1 MNGTQKPENIQK
13 SASPAQTSHANSGME
28 PAKGGAPS
36 SAPSSTQGTAKIRPG
51 AMMGRGGPGALM
63 PGEKS
68 KDFKGTMKKLIAYL
82 GPYRWAI
89 LAVMILATIATI
101 LGIMGPKV
109 LGTATT
115 TLFDGV
121 VKKLSRTGDIDFAKI
136 GSILLTVLGLYLSS
150 AILQYI
156 QGWVVSGIAIK
167 ITYNLRK
174 DILAKINRMP
184 FRAFDNTNHGEIL
197 SRMTNDVDTV
207 NQTLSQSLSQMI
219 TSVMTLIGALVM
231 MLTISWQMTLV
242 AMVMI
247 PLSLVLVRFIVKRSQ
262 KYFKTQQEYLGHLNG
277 HIEENFGAHTVVK
290 AYGGESRAIKTFDS
304 LNSTLYQSAWKSQ
317 FLSSIMMPLMNFVG
331 NLGYVAVAVSG
342 GYLAAKKMVT
352 VGDIQAFLQ
361 YVRSF
366 TQPITQVANISNV
379 LQQTAAAAE
388 RIFEFLAREEESP
401 DSEASATLVPA
412 RIEGK
417 VEFRHVH
424 FGYVPGEPIIKDF
437 SATVLPGQKVAI
449 VGPTG
454 AGKTTLVKLLMR
466 FYEPD
471 SGEILVDGIP
481 IRNLPR
487 SVVRSWFGMVLQDTW
502 LFSGTVKENIAYG
515 KHDAAEE
522 ELVESAKAAH
532 VDHFVRAFPEG
543 YNLVLNEETTNI
555 SQGQKQL
562 LTIARA
568 MLAHP
573 PMLILD
579 EATSNVDT
587 HTELLIQ
594 KAMNTL
600 MQGRTSFVI
609 AHRLSTIRDADL
621 ILVMDHGDIV
631 EQGTHEELLAKC
643 GFYAELYNS
652 QFDETGEAQV
662 ACS

>member
-1 MNGTQKPENIQK
+1 MNTNEKPVTTSQPQDPG
-13 SASPAQTSHANSGME
+13 SGGSGGADATDSRPQAPQAQT
-28 PAKGGAPS
+28 
-36 SAPSSTQGTAKIRPG
+36 QGRRRPVFG
-51 AMMGRGGPGALM
+51 PPGGGPAALM

-68 KDFKGTMKKLIAYL
+68 KDFKGTMQRLLAYL
-82 GPYRWAI
+82 GPYRWG
-89 LAVMILATIATI
+89 LLVVMVLATAATV
-101 LGIMGPKV
+101 LAIMGPKI
-109 LGTATT
+109 LGNATT
-115 TLFDGV
+115 TLFEGV
-121 VKKLSRTGDIDFAKI
+121 VKKLTRSGDIDFAKI
-136 GSILLTVLGLYLSS
+136 RDILLTVLGLYVSS

-156 QGWVVSGIAIK
+156 QGWIVSGIAVK
-167 ITYNLRK
+167 ITYTLRK
-174 DILAKINRMP
+174 DIIAKINRMP
-184 FRAFDNTNHGEIL
+184 FRAFDTTNHGEIL
-197 SRMTNDVDTV
+197 SRMTHDVDTV

-242 AMVMI
+242 AILMI
-247 PLSLVLVRFIVKRSQ
+247 PLSIGLVRFIVKRSQ

-277 HIEENFGAHTVVK
+277 HIEEVFGAHTVVK
-290 AYGGESRAIKTFDS
+290 AFGGESKAIRTFDE

-342 GYLAAKKMVT
+342 GWLAAKQMVT

-366 TQPITQVANISNV
+366 TQPVTQVANISNV

-388 RIFEFLAREEESP
+388 RIFDFLASEEEKQ
-401 DSEASATLVPA
+401 DEAAAEVP
-412 RIEGK
+412 REIEGR

-424 FGYVPGEPIIKDF
+424 FGYVQGQPIIRDF
-437 SATVLPGQKVAI
+437 SATVLPGQRVAI

-466 FYEPD
+466 FYEPE
-471 SGEILVDGIP
+471 SGEILIDGMP
-481 IRNLPR
+481 IQNLPR

-502 LFSGTVKENIAYG
+502 LFSGTVRDNISYG
-515 KHDAAEE
+515 KSGARED
-522 ELVESAKAAH
+522 ELIESAKAAH
-532 VDHFVRAFPEG
+532 ADHFVRAFPEG
-543 YNLVLNEETTNI
+543 YDLVLNEETTNI

-568 MLAHP
+568 MLAKP

-594 KAMNTL
+594 KAMLAL

-652 QFDETGEAQV
+652 QFDESGEAQV
-662 ACS
+662 VCS

>member
-1 MNGTQKPENIQK
+1 MNTNEKPVTTSQPQDPG
-13 SASPAQTSHANSGME
+13 SGGSGGADATDSRPQAPQAQT
-28 PAKGGAPS
+28 
-36 SAPSSTQGTAKIRPG
+36 QGRRRPVFG
-51 AMMGRGGPGALM
+51 PPGGGPAALM

-68 KDFKGTMKKLIAYL
+68 KDFKGTMQRLLAYL
-82 GPYRWAI
+82 GPYRWG
-89 LAVMILATIATI
+89 LLVVMVLATAATV
-101 LGIMGPKV
+101 LAIMGPKI
-109 LGTATT
+109 LGNATT
-115 TLFDGV
+115 TLFEGV
-121 VKKLSRTGDIDFAKI
+121 VKKLTRSGDIDFAKI
-136 GSILLTVLGLYLSS
+136 RDILLTVLGLYVSS

-156 QGWVVSGIAIK
+156 QGWIVSGIAVK
-167 ITYNLRK
+167 ITYTLRK
-174 DILAKINRMP
+174 DIIAKINRMP
-184 FRAFDNTNHGEIL
+184 FRAFDTTNHGEIL

-242 AMVMI
+242 AILMI
-247 PLSLVLVRFIVKRSQ
+247 PLSIGLVRFIVKRSQ

-277 HIEENFGAHTVVK
+277 HIEEVFGAHTVVK
-290 AYGGESRAIKTFDS
+290 AFGGESKAIRTFDE

-342 GYLAAKKMVT
+342 GWLAAKQMVT

-366 TQPITQVANISNV
+366 TQPVTQVANISNV

-388 RIFEFLAREEESP
+388 RIFDFLASEEEKQ
-401 DSEASATLVPA
+401 DEAAAEVP
-412 RIEGK
+412 REIEGR

-424 FGYVPGEPIIKDF
+424 FGYVQGQPIIRDF
-437 SATVLPGQKVAI
+437 SATVLPGQRVAI

-466 FYEPD
+466 FYEPE
-471 SGEILVDGIP
+471 SGEILIDGMP
-481 IRNLPR
+481 IQNLPR

-502 LFSGTVKENIAYG
+502 LFSGTVRDNISYG
-515 KHDAAEE
+515 KSGARED
-522 ELVESAKAAH
+522 ELIESAKAAH
-532 VDHFVRAFPEG
+532 ADHFVRAFPEG
-543 YNLVLNEETTNI
+543 YDLVLNEETTNI

-568 MLAHP
+568 MLAKP

-594 KAMNTL
+594 KAMLAL

-609 AHRLSTIRDADL
+609 AHRLSTIRDADF

-652 QFDETGEAQV
+652 QFDESGEAQV
-662 ACS
+662 VCS